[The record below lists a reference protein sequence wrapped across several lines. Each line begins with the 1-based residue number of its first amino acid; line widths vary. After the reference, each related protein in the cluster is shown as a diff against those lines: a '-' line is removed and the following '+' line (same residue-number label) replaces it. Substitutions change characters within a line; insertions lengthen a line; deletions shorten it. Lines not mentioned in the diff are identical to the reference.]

1 MVGRP
6 KKEYPPL
13 FEPLYIN
20 IEDRREE
27 LLEIIPVLCPECRS
41 AVVGPC
47 GTHKRKGRR
56 VQYYQCKN
64 PACLFN
70 KTHNTARQFALTTSG
85 GVKEVLDCM
94 LGKMTKEIMKG
105 KISQSAIAEKY
116 GVSDALICYL
126 RSKIEKTI
134 SDLQGLKNL
143 VVELTND
150 TAVAA
155 DETFIRINGVPFY
168 IIMFTGYTTH
178 KILGIK
184 VSKTRNE
191 KDIREVFEEANRNI
205 KLPIKIV
212 TADAWGAT
220 QTMSKNLMRNITLVI
235 HKHKKPYDKAVIWHI
250 DYEKKKRITTKIG
263 VKTDFFKKWGKKEY
277 FYLVNEDDLSVSI
290 SKKRGRPKGVKNGQG
305 KQRKNPKP
313 KMKRRRKGLFKVFD
327 RGKRGYAKIDLF
339 HKTLKLAKDVLP
351 AVAAAIR
358 ETQDLFWHKSISNNL
373 AENINSVIETRVHLT
388 GPKTPEVLE
397 QRLRAYIIYRNNPE
411 ILGITIVPHLFSPK
425 ILFNEWNNSGIK
437 RLFQLNENWGKKNQT
452 DMSVN

>member
-13 FEPLYIN
+13 FEPLCIN
-20 IEDRREE
+20 FEDGREE
-27 LLEIIPVLCPECRS
+27 ILEIIPVLCPECRS
-41 AVVGPC
+41 AVVGVY

-64 PACLFN
+64 PACSFN

-85 GVKEVLDCM
+85 GVREVLDGM

-134 SDLQGLKNL
+134 SNLQGLKNL

-150 TAVAA
+150 TAVAE
-155 DETFIRINGVPFY
+155 DETFIRINSVPFY
-168 IIMFTGYTTH
+168 IIMFTGYTSH
-178 KILGIK
+178 KILRIK

-191 KDIREVFEEANRNI
+191 KDIREVFEEANRNT
-205 KLPIKIV
+205 KLPINVV

-220 QTMSKNLMRNITLVI
+220 QTMSKNLMRKITLVI

-250 DYEKKKRITTKIG
+250 DYEKTKRIITKIG
-263 VKTDFFKKWGKKEY
+263 LKTNFFKKRGKREY
-277 FYLVNEDDLSVSI
+277 FYLVNEDNLSLPVP
-290 SKKRGRPKGVKNGQG
+290 KKRGRPKGVKNGQG
-305 KQRKNPKP
+305 KQRKNLKP
-313 KMKRRRKGLFKVFD
+313 KMKRGRKGLFTVFD
-327 RGKRGYAKIDLF
+327 RGKRGYAKIDPSR
-339 HKTLKLAKDVLP
+339 KTLILAKGVLP
-351 AVAAAIR
+351 AVAAAFR
-358 ETQDLFWHKSISNNL
+358 ETQDLFWKKSISNNL

-388 GPKTPEVLE
+388 GPKTAEGLE
-397 QRLRAYIIYRNNPE
+397 LRLRAFIIARNNPE
-411 ILGITIVPHLFSPK
+411 IFEIAFVSHKFSPK

-452 DMSVN
+452 EVLMN